1 METKPILK
9 NQPMS
14 EYLYVRFLFT
24 ISIIF
29 ILFNTASSQPGPGNQ
44 SFVSFTSSP
53 ECADSKNG
61 KIRIMI
67 EDDIPLP
74 WNSGLSFTIVVL

>member
-1 METKPILK
+1 METKPVPRY
-9 NQPMS
+9 QAMAHR
-14 EYLYVRFLFT
+14 LYFRFLVL
-24 ISIIF
+24 ISTIF
-29 ILFNTASSQPGPGNQ
+29 ILLNTASAQTGPGNQ
-44 SFVSFTSSP
+44 SFVSFTASP